1 MSKQIYSNFSEY
13 VSNIGMKVGNLYSN
27 DCKRLRVK
35 MKENIFECKNVY
47 FETFVKLFVRYRSI
61 VAKNILLEMWMLNGV
76 NETKIRAF

>member
-1 MSKQIYSNFSEY
+1 
-13 VSNIGMKVGNLYSN
+13 
-27 DCKRLRVK
+27 

-47 FETFVKLFVRYRSI
+47 FVTSVKLFVEYRSI